1 MFVRAQQT
9 SKAQTCPYAFKN
21 VEVHTNTSGG
31 VTNNKQTRS
40 GFTTHVV
47 DVHLPFRLFWLAFVV
62 TLGYPLRSAPNT
74 FSQQKA
80 AFRCFSSSVTALC
93 PA

>member
-47 DVHLPFRLFWLAFVV
+47 DVHLPFRLFWVAFVV

-74 FSQQKA
+74 LVNKRQRFGVFQA
-80 AFRCFSSSVTALC
+80 R
-93 PA
+93 